1 MSLFVIFNRRPGA
14 RHVLTVMQN
23 EDVIEA
29 LANLAWLG

>member
-14 RHVLTVMQN
+14 RHVLTAIHY
-23 EDVIEA
+23 EDVIDA